1 MALGSYFFTKIGC
14 NGLVSFHLLGCFIS
28 CIAVLQLTNGAV
40 DPTTWRNR
48 NVQVVGRIV
57 VWIFSSLLLK
67 SFHFI
72 ACLDAFPHMF
82 IFVFLL
88 YDGILLC
95 LISICTFL
103 LLKKHSLFCTWYF
116 LMLHSFAL
124 SYDSCVISS

>member
-1 MALGSYFFTKIGC
+1 MLICYWFRNMALGSYFFTKIGC

-88 YDGILLC
+88 YDGIL
-95 LISICTFL
+95 
-103 LLKKHSLFCTWYF
+103 
-116 LMLHSFAL
+116 
-124 SYDSCVISS
+124 